1 MSLAVMKK
9 RTILFIAEVY
19 EFHLWQN
26 ASQMMSKKL
35 IETGGRGFGILWT
48 KNIRSWF
55 NDPEK

>member
-1 MSLAVMKK
+1 MSYDEPCFYKK

-35 IETGGRGFGILWT
+35 IETGGRGFGILWI
-48 KNIRSWF
+48 KNIQS
-55 NDPEK
+55 